1 MEKKDEEDDGS
12 NFVTLHCLKL
22 VAYPKDILLKEFSHF
37 RNLWLKW
44 NFALPI
50 EALVF

>member
-1 MEKKDEEDDGS
+1 MDEEDDGS
-12 NFVTLHCLKL
+12 NFVTLQFLIL
-22 VAYPKDILLKEFSHF
+22 VANPKDTSLKEFSPF
-37 RNLWLKW
+37 KNLWLKW